1 MINKIV
7 LFLCL
12 TVGAGTTLLA
22 APAAVPAPPQVAA
35 SAYLLVDFDSGKVL
49 AAHNVDAAI
58 APASITKIMTSY
70 VVYQE
75 LAKNSFALDS
85 LVPVSKKAWRMKGSR
100 MFIEVGKK
108 VSVADLLR
116 GVVIQSGN
124 DASVALA
131 EFVAGS
137 EESFVE
143 IMNIQA
149 QRLGMSNTV
158 YRNSTGWPD
167 EEHVTTARDIVTL
180 SRALIAEFPDHYE
193 TYAEKEFTFNGI
205 VQYNRNKLLWS
216 DDSVDGIKTGHTQEA
231 GYCLVSSAKRDDMR
245 LIAVVLGAQSEE
257 ARATAS
263 RRLLDYGFRFFE
275 THKLYS
281 ADQSLS
287 EIRVWKGAAE
297 SLPIGLRN
305 DLFVTIPRGQYKKLD
320 AALQVGE
327 ATTAPTRKYQSL
339 GKVRVMLDDQL
350 VEERPLLALRDI
362 AEGNLW
368 QQARDTVLLLFR

>member
-1 MINKIV
+1 MIDKLV

-12 TVGAGTTLLA
+12 TVGTSTTLLA
-22 APAAVPAPPQVAA
+22 ATAPVPAPPQVAA
-35 SAYLLVDFDSGKVL
+35 NAYLLVDFDSGKVL
-49 AAHNVDAAI
+49 AERNIDHAI
-58 APASITKIMTSY
+58 PPASITKIMTSY
-70 VVYQE
+70 VVYHE

-100 MFIEVGKK
+100 MFIEVGDK

-131 EFVAGS
+131 EYVAGS
-137 EESFVE
+137 EESFAE
-143 IMNIQA
+143 IMNIHA

-167 EEHVTTARDIVTL
+167 GEHVTTARDIVTL
-180 SRALIAEFPDHYE
+180 SRALIAEFPEHYE
-193 TYAEKEFTFNGI
+193 TYAEREYTFNGI
-205 VQYNRNKLLWS
+205 VQYNRNKLLWR
-216 DDSVDGIKTGHTQEA
+216 DDSVDGVKTGHTQEA
-231 GYCLVSSAKRDDMR
+231 GYCLVSSAKRGDMR
-245 LIAVVLGAQSEE
+245 LIAVVLGAQSED
-257 ARATAS
+257 ARVAAS
-263 RRLLDYGFRFFE
+263 RKLLGYGFRFFE

-287 EIRVWKGAAE
+287 EIRVWKGTAE
-297 SLPIGLRN
+297 TLAIGLRK

-320 AALQVGE
+320 AALQVSD
-327 ATTAPTRKYQSL
+327 AATAPARKYQSL
-339 GKVRVMLDDQL
+339 GKVRVTLDGEL
-350 VEERPLLALRDI
+350 VEERPLLALQDI

-368 QQARDTVLLLFR
+368 QQARDTVLLLFH

>member
-1 MINKIV
+1 MINRLI
-7 LFLCL
+7 LCACL
-12 TVGAGTTLLA
+12 SACPGALLH
-22 APAAVPAPPQVAA
+22 AAVTAVPGPPQIDAK
-35 SAYLLVDFDSGKVL
+35 AYLLVDFDSGRVL
-49 AAHNVDAAI
+49 AEHNIDEAT

-75 LAKNSFALDS
+75 LAKDSFTLET

-100 MFIEVGKK
+100 MFIEVGDK

-131 EFVAGS
+131 EHVAGS

-143 IMNIQA
+143 IMNSHA
-149 QRLGMSNTV
+149 QRLGMAGTV

-167 EEHVTTARDIVTL
+167 EGHFTTARDIATL
-180 SRALIAEFPDHYE
+180 SRALIEEFPEQYA

-205 VQYNRNKLLWS
+205 VQYNRNKLLWRDS
-216 DDSVDGIKTGHTQEA
+216 SVDGVKTGHTEEA

-245 LIAVVLGAQSEE
+245 LIAVVLGAGSED
-257 ARATAS
+257 ARAAAS
-263 RRLLDYGFRFFE
+263 RKLLGYGFRFFE
-275 THKLYS
+275 TYKLYS
-281 ADQSLS
+281 ADQSLG
-287 EIRVWKGAAE
+287 EIRVWKGAVGT
-297 SLPIGLRN
+297 LPMGLRE

-327 ATTAPTRKYQSL
+327 GTTAPTSKYQSL
-339 GKVRVMLDDQL
+339 GKVRVTLDDQL
-350 VEERPLLALRDI
+350 LEERPLLALREI
-362 AEGNLW
+362 ARGNLW
-368 QQARDTVLLLFR
+368 QQARDTVLQFFQ